1 MSNIKNEEV
10 LSDLRDELVNQ
21 RMNEKTYLKY
31 ESVRVYED
39 NNEEDCQYS
48 FHDLYYDDGQIAPLK
63 FLLNSDYYIEIVYS
77 ILGINND
84 KYKAYINDFDDIK
97 NTSEVE
103 FKDLQ
108 YISKINNNDCEFYEE
123 EPIKQEL
130 NGFSKIAIDTK
141 LSYLSNKV
149 LITFDFSNDSEGD
162 CKYYLNEINF
172 WSAKVYISC
181 DIYGLPTKEYRE
193 QHAMNIT
200 TWMEEL
206 IHSICLYEA
215 KDFKLAVA
223 TAISAID
230 RFINDEFNYI
240 IKYYHSIDLNGQ
252 GEHYRDTIRS
262 RMVKLDKY
270 KNQNKSYLYT
280 KLPEIMKEYNF
291 SESDSDLWKTLL
303 EDWNK
308 LRNLVDHALDGET
321 LNDNLPRRYSDEF
334 EKGYKSLLYII
345 LKFIN
350 LIERNGDIDDDVIYS
365 VD

>member
-1 MSNIKNEEV
+1 MLFYIILVILYDEFYINIANIIKSNAIIRHAELQFLSKYLVDDTRDVEV
-10 LSDLRDELVNQ
+10 DKLPNGNLS
-21 RMNEKTYLKY
+21 
-31 ESVRVYED
+31 VYVT
-39 NNEEDCQYS
+39 N
-48 FHDLYYDDGQIAPLK
+48 G
-63 FLLNSDYYIEIVYS
+63 LNS
-77 ILGINND
+77 ND
-84 KYKAYINDFDDIK
+84 ACLL
-97 NTSEVE
+97 EAG
-103 FKDLQ
+103 
-108 YISKINNNDCEFYEE
+108 
-123 EPIKQEL
+123 
-130 NGFSKIAIDTK
+130 NGFLKIAIDTK

-149 LITFDFSNDSEGD
+149 LITFDFFNDSEGD
-162 CKYYLNEINF
+162 CKYYLKEINF

-252 GEHYRDTIRS
+252 DEHYRDTIRS
-262 RMVKLDKY
+262 RMVKLDGY

-291 SESDSDLWKTLL
+291 SESDSDSWKTSLQ
-303 EDWNK
+303 DWND
-308 LRNLVDHALDGET
+308 LRNLVDHALDGKT

-365 VD
+365 VDLD